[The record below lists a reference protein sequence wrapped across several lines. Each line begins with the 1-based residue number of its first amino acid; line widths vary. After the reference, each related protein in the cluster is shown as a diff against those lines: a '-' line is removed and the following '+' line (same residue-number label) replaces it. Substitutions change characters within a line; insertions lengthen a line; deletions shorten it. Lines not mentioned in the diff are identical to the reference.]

1 MECTMLKS
9 VVLGKNTAVI
19 GSYAFVNCTSL
30 ESVTIPSTLT
40 KIGMGVFGRCD
51 NLKKIY
57 YEGSEELWRGIEI
70 SEIDNDLDSV
80 EIVFNWGY

>member
-1 MECTMLKS
+1 
-9 VVLGKNTAVI
+9 
-19 GSYAFVNCTSL
+19 
-30 ESVTIPSTLT
+30 
-40 KIGMGVFGRCD
+40 MGIFGRCD